1 MAPSSP
7 AAGASTWA
15 RSAATS
21 TWRAGPAPASR
32 RTLDFGWDKGKIT
45 VGGHGGIGWGLGGKV
60 GGDFTVDVPEL
71 LDTGGDV
78 IDIHR
83 RIPLVN
89 ATLPIP
95 VQFELPGPDWAPV
108 DPAASG
114 IENAA
119 FVAARTPISP
129 GYTPTLVISGDE
141 RYDDASLRDI
151 AEEAAALLTRETPH
165 LKLLHRE
172 EVGSEKAP
180 AITQLIGAGIE
191 VDGQRLDLVQLQVL
205 TAILDVDDP
214 RKRVVVIY
222 KVTCLAPD
230 WPRIGRE
237 FQDFMRTVRPA
248 PDQPAVGLLDLPER
262 ERDREADHHRQRR
275 PGSPPR
281 GRSSRSGACAP

>member
-1 MAPSSP
+1 M
-7 AAGASTWA
+7 
-15 RSAATS
+15 
-21 TWRAGPAPASR
+21 
-32 RTLDFGWDKGKIT
+32 
-45 VGGHGGIGWGLGGKV
+45 
-60 GGDFTVDVPEL
+60 
-71 LDTGGDV
+71 
-78 IDIHR
+78 
-83 RIPLVN
+83 N

-95 VQFELPGPDWAPV
+95 VQFELPGPDWARV
-108 DPAASG
+108 DPADPG

-119 FVAARTPISP
+119 FVAARTPVTP

-141 RYDDASLRDI
+141 RYDDATLRDI

-191 VDGQRLDLVQLQVL
+191 VDGARLDLVQLQVL

-237 FQDFMRTVRPA
+237 FQDFMRTVRPL
-248 PDQPAVGLLDLPER
+248 PDQPAE
-262 ERDREADHHRQRR
+262 
-275 PGSPPR
+275 GS
-281 GRSSRSGACAP
+281 